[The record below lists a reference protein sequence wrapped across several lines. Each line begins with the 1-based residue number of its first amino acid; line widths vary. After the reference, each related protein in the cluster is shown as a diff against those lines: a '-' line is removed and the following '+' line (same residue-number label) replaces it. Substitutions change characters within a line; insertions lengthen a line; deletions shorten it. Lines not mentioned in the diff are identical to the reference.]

1 MTVPP
6 VEERRRK
13 LLAVWLGVAVLFGA
27 LLGVARA
34 ARTGLDDPDPAW
46 QRPGFLDAGPL
57 PEPAPRVTEDVPR
70 PGRPAVV
77 FFVRPEGVAEL
88 CHSLATHRLGE
99 SAEMVMVVSG
109 TGRCP
114 GVTTLEDPSGAPDIG
129 GFRGNSQRPLLLGS
143 GVFFWVARTPVP
155 SRWGYSG
162 SPTTA
167 PADRAIWRCSA
178 CRIIFRAI
186 ATP

>member
-1 MTVPP
+1 VTVAP
-6 VEERRRK
+6 VEERRKK

-34 ARTGLDDPDPAW
+34 TRTGLDDPDPAW

-57 PEPAPRVTEDVPR
+57 TQPAPRVTEDVPR

-88 CHSLATHRLGE
+88 CHSLATHPLRQ
-99 SAEMVMVVSG
+99 SAEVVMVVSG

-114 GVTTLEDPSGAPDIG
+114 GVTTLEDPSGA
-129 GFRGNSQRPLLLGS
+129 L
-143 GVFFWVARTPVP
+143 ARAYGLRDPADGATPV
-155 SRWGYSG
+155 GYAVVDG
-162 SPTTA
+162 QGRIRYRTLDPTMA
-167 PADRAIWRCSA
+167 EELDEADTVVGAL
-178 CRIIFRAI
+178 
-186 ATP
+186 P